1 MKPLRREQKLK
12 KDDVKKAMLLYAITD
27 RTWLGENSLA
37 QQVEDAIRGGATFIQ
52 LREKN
57 LSDEEFLEEAKKI
70 KAVTD
75 KYKVPFV
82 INDNIMVAKMAD
94 ADGVHIGQSDM
105 EAEKARRILGNDKII
120 GISAGNLEEALTAE
134 KNGADYIGIGAMF
147 HTDTKSDATSV
158 TFAEAKEITEKV
170 NIPVVAIGGIN
181 RDNVL
186 SLKGTGV
193 DGIAVISAIFAQK
206 DIYEATSTL
215 RALAEKLAER

>member
-12 KDDVKKAMLLYAITD
+12 KDDVRKAMLLYAITD

-37 QQVEDAIRGGATFIQ
+37 QQVEDAIKGGATFIQ

-75 KYKVPFV
+75 KYNVPFV

-105 EAEKARRILGNDKII
+105 EAKKARQILGNDKII

-158 TFAEAKEITEKV
+158 TFDEAKEITEKV

-206 DIYEATSTL
+206 DIYEASSTL